1 MKIKILENKD
11 QLNSLLPQEITHLLW
26 GTKSIPH
33 TYFYI
38 GFVPEDGFYVRM
50 VCEEKNPLRTYT
62 ENFSP
67 VYQDSAME
75 AFFQFVPEQDV
86 YLNFEVNANGALL
99 AAYGPSRIYR
109 SYFSKEEIEQ
119 FQCQAEI
126 AKDRW
131 TADIRIPICV
141 LEHIYGPLTFQA
153 GDVISCN
160 FYKISETK
168 DVEHYA
174 AYAPI
179 LSSTPSFHLP
189 EYFASAI
196 LE

>member
-1 MKIKILENKD
+1 MKIKILKNKEE
-11 QLNSLLPQEITHLLW
+11 LTNLPPQEITHLLW

-38 GFVPEDGFYVRM
+38 GFVPEDGFYIRM
-50 VCEEKNPLRTYT
+50 ICEEKEPLRTYT
-62 ENFSP
+62 EDFSP

-75 AFFQFVPEQDV
+75 AFFQFIPDQDV

-99 AAYGPSRIYR
+99 ASYGPSRIYR
-109 SYFSKEEIEQ
+109 SYFSKEDMEKFQCHAEIE
-119 FQCQAEI
+119 
-126 AKDRW
+126 DNRW
-131 TADIRIPICV
+131 TAYIRIPICV
-141 LEHIYGPLTFQA
+141 LEHIYGPITFKS

-168 DVEHYA
+168 AVEHYA
-174 AYAPI
+174 AYVPI